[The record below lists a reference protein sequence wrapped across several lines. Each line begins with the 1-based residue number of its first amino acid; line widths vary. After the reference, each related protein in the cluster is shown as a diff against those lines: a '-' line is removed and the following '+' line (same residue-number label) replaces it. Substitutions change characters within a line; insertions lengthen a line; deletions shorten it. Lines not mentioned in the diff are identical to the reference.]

1 MTCAPCGLADID
13 GSSVA
18 AVVPGAVSAVVPL
31 DQCDIV
37 ASAVDLDDIRDVTVV
52 GT

>member
-31 DQCDIV
+31 NQCDIV
-37 ASAVDLDDIRDVTVV
+37 ASAVDLDDIRDMTVV